1 MLMSGGM
8 YLIWGVVNTLQMIVY
23 LPLCEVQ
30 FPQNVVLLYS
40 ILLPMASLDIIPQEI
55 STDVLFSMSE
65 EEESPS
71 QRLEEMGFETR
82 NVILNLGSMFY
93 FVIFLHFLII
103 IVWCNKSKKLKCKNK
118 CSVAIRKYFSI
129 KDLMNNLFIM
139 YFEAYVEV
147 LLSMYLNID
156 QKGYRE

>member
-1 MLMSGGM
+1 M
-8 YLIWGVVNTLQMIVY
+8 
-23 LPLCEVQ
+23 
-30 FPQNVVLLYS
+30 
-40 ILLPMASLDIIPQEI
+40 
-55 STDVLFSMSE
+55 
-65 EEESPS
+65 
-71 QRLEEMGFETR
+71 EEMGFETR

-156 QKGYRE
+156 QNVIVSKSDKFAHGLGYFLMIPFFIVIPFVIVFVISKSPDELKHKDTIKKWGLIYKDLNVNSKP